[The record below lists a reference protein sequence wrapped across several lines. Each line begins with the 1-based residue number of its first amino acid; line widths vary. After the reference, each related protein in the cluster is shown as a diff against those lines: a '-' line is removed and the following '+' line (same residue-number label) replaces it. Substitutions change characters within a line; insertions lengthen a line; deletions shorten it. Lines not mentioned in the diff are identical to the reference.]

1 MEVLTALALAA
12 GIGSAIKTGAGMY
25 QASTIFSDEDEKRLR
40 KLERLQAAK
49 ELGMT
54 EEEIDDSRKQL
65 TNQIVRPTMAAE
77 RQSRDT
83 LAAQQSIADIGS
95 GQAARQQAAITG
107 VAQKERGRAEEAVEQ
122 QLHQQQMAAEQQDLA
137 EIAHLREMKKGEDRQ
152 FWGSL
157 FGGAAEGVQLVG
169 AYQQAKLQEVNRD
182 MQQKWMKAQ
191 TDAAKNQS
199 AFYNQASMRQQQ
211 NLWSQ

>member
-1 MEVLTALALAA
+1 M
-12 GIGSAIKTGAGMY
+12 
-25 QASTIFSDEDEKRLR
+25 
-40 KLERLQAAK
+40 QAAK

-122 QLHQQQMAAEQQDLA
+122 QLHQQQMAAEQRDLA
-137 EIAHLREMKKGEDRQ
+137 EIAHLREMKKEEDRQ